1 MELTPKEKAKD
12 LMIKMLGFTPDF
24 NDIHLEVE
32 IHRDIYEA
40 KLNSLICVNETIKAI
55 PVDINPITYMKNTI
69 YWYKVKK
76 ELETF

>member
-40 KLNSLICVNETIKAI
+40 KLNSLICANEIKFTN
-55 PVDINPITYMKNTI
+55 VYGGELLQKQHKE
-69 YWYKVKK
+69 YWQKVKD
-76 ELETF
+76 ELENL